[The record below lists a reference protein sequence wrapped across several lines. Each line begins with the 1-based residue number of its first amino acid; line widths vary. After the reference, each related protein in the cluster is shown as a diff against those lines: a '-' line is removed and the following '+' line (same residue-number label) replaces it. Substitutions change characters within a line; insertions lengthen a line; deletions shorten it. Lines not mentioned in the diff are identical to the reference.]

1 MIECETEKTDKV
13 NVTIYLNAEKGESY
27 TLLEEI
33 LDNWGMF
40 NDNDI
45 NLRIVFRFFYAQDLG
60 IKGEKLKGCILDQYC
75 ILTDGKLNLIFLSL
89 IFLILTPSNSLPNFL
104 SINLSSSLK
113 TPPNSMTSLFRE
125 KW

>member
-1 MIECETEKTDKV
+1 MIEFETEKTDKV

-75 ILTDGKLNLIFLSL
+75 ILTDDSSKFNDLALQREMVIDQVALSCIAGNL
-89 IFLILTPSNSLPNFL
+89 PA
-104 SINLSSSLK
+104 
-113 TPPNSMTSLFRE
+113 
-125 KW
+125 